1 MTKDLLKAISDLFT
15 PNADIF
21 KIPPTE
27 DTPKVGGGNLIKVLF
42 LDIDGVL
49 NSHKTQVIWG
59 KLPGVGY
66 DGDKGFVEDAH
77 TSDFDAAALVNRLCD
92 ATGAYIVLSS
102 AWRIG
107 SNIEQIRTML
117 VTLGVES
124 PVIGKISQLNGKRG
138 DQIAHWISEFN
149 TPEGKAR
156 LIEQGHLDTEEFQL
170 PFDDKTVIQT
180 YAIVDDDSDMLES
193 QKHHFVQTTF
203 MDGLTCA
210 LTLELGKI
218 LSDDPTFH
226 LNALTGKPSVGQ
238 EWEDTMK

>member
-1 MTKDLLKAISDLFT
+1 MTKDLPKALTDLFT
-15 PNADIF
+15 PNADIL
-21 KIPPTE
+21 KVPPTDE
-27 DTPKVGGGNLIKVLF
+27 IPKTSGGSLIKVLF

-59 KLPGVGY
+59 KLPFPGY
-66 DGDKGFVEDAH
+66 DGDKGFVDDDYA
-77 TSDFDAAALVNRLCD
+77 SDPAAAALVDRLCE

-102 AWRIG
+102 SWRIG
-107 SNIEQIRTML
+107 YNLEQVRTML
-117 VTLGVES
+117 VTLGVNS
-124 PVIGKISQLNGKRG
+124 PVIGKTSQLNGKRG
-138 DQIAHWISEFN
+138 DQIAHWINEFN

-156 LIEQGHLDTEEFQL
+156 LIHQGHLDTEEFEL

-180 YAIVDDDSDMLES
+180 YAIVDDDADMLES

-238 EWEDTMK
+238 EWEDTFK